1 MLYLYEMFKSISG
14 EVGAIPQGSPC
25 VFIRFGGC
33 HLRCWYC
40 DTKEAHTTAKSTP
53 LGIDSIMSQYR
64 AMTQGSMPGPM
75 PVVITGGEP
84 LLQDEDELAI
94 LIRELDIAGAP
105 VQVETNGAVDW
116 QFLLD
121 LRRHMFRPVCLVVDY
136 KLDGSFA
143 FLDSTNMAKRMPHQK
158 YRELLPDCWVKLV
171 VSCTADFDQA
181 LEFIQLVQ
189 GGPRVAVSCVQGRD
203 WNLLA
208 ELSSWYI
215 QNNLMDL
222 GICLN
227 VQVHKVLGLA

>member
-25 VFIRFGGC
+25 MFIRFGGC

-40 DTKEAHTTAKSTP
+40 DTKETHTTAKSTP
-53 LGIDSIMSQYR
+53 LGIGSIMNQYR
-64 AMTQGSMPGPM
+64 TMTRGPM

-121 LRRHMFRPVCLVVDY
+121 MRRRMFRPVCLVADY

-143 FLDSTNMAKRMPHQK
+143 DDKSGMGKRMPYQK
-158 YRELLPDCWVKLV
+158 YRELPPDCWAKLV
-171 VSCTADFDQA
+171 VSCTQDFDQA

-203 WNLLA
+203 GNLLA

-215 QNNLMDL
+215 QNNLVDL